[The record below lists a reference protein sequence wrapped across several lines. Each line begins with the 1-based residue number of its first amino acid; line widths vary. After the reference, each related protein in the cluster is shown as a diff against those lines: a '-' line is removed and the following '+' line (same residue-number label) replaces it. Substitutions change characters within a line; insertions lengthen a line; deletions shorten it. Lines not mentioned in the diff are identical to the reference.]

1 MMLARWS
8 IKSAANAGNRLYCPF
23 ARRFSI
29 FTLLGRRRPHLT
41 PVGRPLSATTMPAIL
56 SCEMPTTGSACS
68 APARVTSDR
77 ALEAVLHV
85 CRRNRARAAIR
96 LFFSCH
102 ALFGSKSLWL
112 KRQLGKD
119 RGPAAAEYSKSRQ
132 AILERKIGITLFCR
146 GPKFG

>member
-8 IKSAANAGNRLYCPF
+8 IKSAVNARNRLCC
-23 ARRFSI
+23 ASAQRFSI
-29 FTLLGRRRPHLT
+29 FILLGPT
-41 PVGRPLSATTMPAIL
+41 QPVGRPMSATTMPAIL
-56 SCEMPTTGSACS
+56 HVRCLPLAAL
-68 APARVTSDR
+68 APRRARVTSGR

-96 LFFSCH
+96 LFVSCH

-119 RGPAAAEYSKSRQ
+119 RGPAAAEYRKSRQ
-132 AILERKIGITLFCR
+132 AILERRIGITFFRR

>member
-1 MMLARWS
+1 MPVIDCIVLLRCDFRSLHCWAD
-8 IKSAANAGNRLYCPF
+8 AACRKAVVSDNDAGNP
-23 ARRFSI
+23 
-29 FTLLGRRRPHLT
+29 
-41 PVGRPLSATTMPAIL
+41 
-56 SCEMPTTGSACS
+56 SCKMPTTGSACS
-68 APARVTSDR
+68 APARVTSGR

-96 LFFSCH
+96 LFVSCH

-119 RGPAAAEYSKSRQ
+119 RGPAAAEYCKSRQ
-132 AILERKIGITLFCR
+132 AILERKIGITFFRR